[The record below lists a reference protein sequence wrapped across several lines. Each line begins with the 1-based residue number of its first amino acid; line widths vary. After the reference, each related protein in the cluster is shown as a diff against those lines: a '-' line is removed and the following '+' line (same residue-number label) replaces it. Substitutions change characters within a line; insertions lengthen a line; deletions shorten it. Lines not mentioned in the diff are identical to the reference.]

1 MVEATV
7 EEAIVEYAEE
17 DVPLGSYAT
26 LVGTFNA
33 LFAVLL
39 LATRRSRRELP
50 EKIGLG
56 DVLLLGTATFRLSR
70 TLGKDRVTSFLR
82 APFAEYEG
90 PGGPGEVE
98 ERPRGRGV
106 QRAIGE
112 LLVRPY
118 CLAQWIAAAF
128 VYGLAIR
135 PRPTRLVAAVF
146 AVKTVAD
153 GLQIAYKEAEEL
165 R

>member
-7 EEAIVEYAEE
+7 EEAIAEYADE

-26 LVGTFNA
+26 LVGTFNT

-39 LATRRSRRELP
+39 LATRRSRGGLP
-50 EKIGLG
+50 EKTGLG

-82 APFAEYEG
+82 APFAEHEA

-112 LLVRPY
+112 LLVCPY

-146 AVKTVAD
+146 AVKAVAD
-153 GLQIAYKEAEEL
+153 GLQIAYKAAEE
-165 R
+165 RR